1 MRRPHLGEGAHPEGA
16 AVDAT
21 ARPSCMRSVN
31 HRRHAASGIAGFFHA
46 CGPLPPKIKSVGA
59 VPAVNKNALRN
70 IHFRARFLFGAV
82 D

>member
-1 MRRPHLGEGAHPEGA
+1 
-16 AVDAT
+16 
-21 ARPSCMRSVN
+21 MRSVN